1 MSNYPISLMEFSDVL
16 RKMDISD
23 ISVASIR
30 QCQAVGQEIEGIT
43 GEPFVHLEMG
53 IPGINLHDI
62 GVNAQEK
69 ALEMGKAVYCV
80 GKAIY
85 AMPGLAENGS
95 QDTLDHFW
103 NDPRLPDKDLL
114 GDFERIVRCRTLVNG
129 NFYHGEGRGIA
140 VQGCARRLL
149 QQ

>member
-69 ALEMGKAVYCV
+69 ALEMG
-80 GKAIY
+80 
-85 AMPGLAENGS
+85 S
-95 QDTLDHFW
+95 QD
-103 NDPRLPDKDLL
+103 LPSDRRNQAPEA
-114 GDFERIVRCRTLVNG
+114 ERFPL
-129 NFYHGEGRGIA
+129 H
-140 VQGCARRLL
+140 QGLRRR
-149 QQ
+149 